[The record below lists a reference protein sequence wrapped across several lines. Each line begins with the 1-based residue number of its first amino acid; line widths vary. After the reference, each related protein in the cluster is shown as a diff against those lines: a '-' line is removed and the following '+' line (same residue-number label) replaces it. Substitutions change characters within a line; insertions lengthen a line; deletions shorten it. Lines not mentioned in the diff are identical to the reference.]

1 MFAFK
6 LFVLM
11 YDLRFFGRYV
21 EKVRQFFGL
30 KIARL
35 ILQINSRKSRA
46 FPTSEVVV
54 ILVKI
59 KLIKPLYTGINPD
72 GYDLNILRDM
82 KKMVDISVHQ
92 IAPFRFVPC
101 QKRLAKASLKKRTS
115 IARHILP
122 RFRRKL

>member
-1 MFAFK
+1 
-6 LFVLM
+6 M
-11 YDLRFFGRYV
+11 YELRFFGSQV

-35 ILQINSRKSRA
+35 ILQINSRKSRSRA

-72 GYDLNILRDM
+72 GCDLNILRDM

-101 QKRLAKASLKKRTS
+101 QKKASKGIFEKKD
-115 IARHILP
+115 
-122 RFRRKL
+122 KYC